1 MDDTSTLVERGGK
14 FEDDFF
20 EVKIVLLSRETGS
33 VSRGNGVSRLTIGNA
48 QLLRFSCH
56 RKRGSLALIKLFYG
70 QNPVTQLSPPLTQ
83 LVIVVVIF
91 VKIP

>member
-33 VSRGNGVSRLTIGNA
+33 VSRGNGVSRLTVAIGNEEVW
-48 QLLRFSCH
+48 
-56 RKRGSLALIKLFYG
+56 
-70 QNPVTQLSPPLTQ
+70 P
-83 LVIVVVIF
+83 
-91 VKIP
+91 